1 MHIRFALHSDLSMTT
16 ACPSGLEIAPVGHA
30 FRQGASSQW
39 LHSTGTK
46 WRRACGYL
54 PSSTYFT
61 VSRKTPSG
69 TSYSALHATE
79 HAWQPMHVRRSM
91 SIPRRMASE
100 PFPEPEFLEHH
111 LSHVPPPACWI
122 QLDLRG
128 GLREE
133 VATPHSGFAIS
144 NLDEAFA
151 GSV

>member
-1 MHIRFALHSDLSMTT
+1 
-16 ACPSGLEIAPVGHA
+16 
-30 FRQGASSQW
+30 
-39 LHSTGTK
+39 
-46 WRRACGYL
+46 
-54 PSSTYFT
+54 
-61 VSRKTPSG
+61 
-69 TSYSALHATE
+69 
-79 HAWQPMHVRRSM
+79 MHVRRSM

-133 VATPHSGFAIS
+133 VAPPHPGVATS

-151 GSV
+151 GSVEGGAISFTRDGMHDVLHDDLRLGMRKYTCLR